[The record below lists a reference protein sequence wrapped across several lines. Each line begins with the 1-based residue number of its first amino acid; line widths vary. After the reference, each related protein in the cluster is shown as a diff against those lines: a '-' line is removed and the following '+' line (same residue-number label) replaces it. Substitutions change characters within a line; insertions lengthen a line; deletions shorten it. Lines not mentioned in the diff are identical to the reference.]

1 MLLHDDFQREG
12 NAVKTDG
19 KADTGVYATI
29 QRLVR
34 LRAVIH
40 ATPQSFSQICTR
52 LPDDYTPD
60 PSGQRKLLRDVQALR
75 AFGYT
80 IQYTPTPAPPR
91 WQIRIGPP
99 LLSDTDVQALR
110 YIRAAFPD
118 GSPYTP
124 PVKQV
129 LDLLTALLTPE
140 QRREWEQPL
149 TVQLATPPVQDY
161 QRVAE
166 LLQWL
171 EQAMRKRQQIS
182 LRYKSSGR
190 EQPIWH
196 PRLDPYQIVYR
207 DEQFFLEAFS
217 YRSNR
222 ILPLRLDRIVYDRQ
236 SDDPSPIMLPSLQ
249 PPRRTQPELV
259 FTYRLPLRFTREG
272 VSARFTILDVQ
283 DDDTHSTITA
293 SHPNLLYIVR
303 TLLGYGKHTRLLAG
317 PPELLDRFYDE
328 VQGMWAQF
336 GDDNAPSTLR
346 EEG

>member
-1 MLLHDDFQREG
+1 M
-12 NAVKTDG
+12 
-19 KADTGVYATI
+19 GVYATI

-34 LRAVIH
+34 LREVLHSA
-40 ATPQSFSQICTR
+40 PRSFHEICKA
-52 LPDDYTPD
+52 LPDDYPTD
-60 PSGQRKLLRDVQALR
+60 PSGQRKLLRDIEALR

-80 IQYTPTPAPPR
+80 IQHTPCPAPPR

-129 LDLLTALLTPE
+129 LDSLTALLTPK
-140 QRREWEQPL
+140 QQREWEQPL

-171 EQAMRKRQQIS
+171 EQAMRNRQQIS
-182 LRYKSSGR
+182 LRYRSSGR

-207 DEQFFLEAFS
+207 DEQFFLDAFS

-222 ILPLRLDRIVYDRQ
+222 ILAFRLDRIVYDRQ
-236 SDDPSPIMLPSLQ
+236 ADDPSPMILPSLQ
-249 PPRRTQPELV
+249 PPRRAQPEIE

-272 VSARFTILDVQ
+272 VSARFTILEVQ
-283 DDDTHSTITA
+283 DDATHSTITA

-303 TLLGYGKHTRLLAG
+303 TLLGYGKHTRLLNG
-317 PPELLDRFYDE
+317 PPELLNRFRDE

-336 GDDNAPSTLR
+336 GDDDAPSTLP
-346 EEG
+346 EDG

>member
-1 MLLHDDFQREG
+1 MSRQVE
-12 NAVKTDG
+12 
-19 KADTGVYATI
+19 ADARGYATI
-29 QRLVR
+29 RRLVR
-34 LRAVIH
+34 LRDVIH
-40 ATPQSFSQICTR
+40 AAPQSFRQICTR

-60 PSGQRKLLRDVQALR
+60 PSGQRKLRRDIDALR

-80 IQYTPTPAPPR
+80 IQYLPHPAPPR
-91 WQIRIGPP
+91 WHIRIGPP

-124 PVKQV
+124 PVNQV
-129 LDLLTALLTPE
+129 LDALTALLTPE
-140 QRREWEQPL
+140 QRREWERPL
-149 TVQLATPPVQDY
+149 TVQLATPPVQNY
-161 QRVAE
+161 QQVAE

-171 EQAMRKRQQIS
+171 EQAMRNRQQIS
-182 LRYKSSGR
+182 LRYQSSGR

-222 ILPLRLDRIVYDRQ
+222 ILLFRLDRIVYDRQ
-236 SDDPSPIMLPSLQ
+236 SDDPSPMMLPSLQ
-249 PPRRTQPELV
+249 PPRRTQPELE

-283 DDDTHSTITA
+283 NDDTHSIITA

-303 TLLGYGKHTRLLAG
+303 TLLAYGKHTRLLAG
-317 PPELLDRFYDE
+317 PPELLDRFRDE
-328 VQGMWAQF
+328 VQGMWTNLG
-336 GDDNAPSTLR
+336 GDDAPCSLP
-346 EEG
+346 EG

>member
-1 MLLHDDFQREG
+1 MVLRKGKEWC
-12 NAVKTDG
+12 DG
-19 KADTGVYATI
+19 
-29 QRLVR
+29 
-34 LRAVIH
+34 
-40 ATPQSFSQICTR
+40 
-52 LPDDYTPD
+52 
-60 PSGQRKLLRDVQALR
+60 
-75 AFGYT
+75 
-80 IQYTPTPAPPR
+80 R

-99 LLSDTDVQALR
+99 LLSDTDVQASR

-118 GSPYTP
+118 GRPYTP
-124 PVKQV
+124 PVNQV

-171 EQAMRKRQQIS
+171 EQAMRNRRQIS

-236 SDDPSPIMLPSLQ
+236 SDAPSPIMLPSLQ
-249 PPRRTQPELV
+249 PPRHTQPELV
-259 FTYRLPLRFTREG
+259 FTYQLPLRFTREG
-272 VSARFTILDVQ
+272 VSALFIILEVQ
-283 DDDTHSTITA
+283 DDDTHSIITA

-317 PPELLDRFYDE
+317 PPELLDRFHDE